1 MCVGVINILSS
12 PKKTI
17 PISINNS
24 LPSTEYDIVYLLVA
38 MELNG
43 VHTDVDHDQMTA
55 VIRYKTP
62 YTINGNDPFE
72 LFFVLDN
79 DVSLLFSSDYQPF

>member
-1 MCVGVINILSS
+1 
-12 PKKTI
+12 
-17 PISINNS
+17 
-24 LPSTEYDIVYLLVA
+24 

-72 LFFVLDN
+72 LIFVLDN

>member
-1 MCVGVINILSS
+1 MFVCVLTFYFPQNKI
-12 PKKTI
+12 I

-43 VHTDVDHDQMTA
+43 VHTNVNHGQMTA

-72 LFFVLDN
+72 LIFVLDN
-79 DVSLLFSSDYQPF
+79 DVSLFFPSDYPPF